1 MDKYKIKD
9 LKERLAKETSQ
20 EHKNKL
26 LYMWI
31 KQDHISLQEYNSLVI
46 NHSDLSH
53 VSESVTW
60 TTDEVLNIIEE
71 NEHIDDLKMFFTEHG
86 R

>member
-1 MDKYKIKD
+1 MGKYKIKD

-20 EHKNKL
+20 EHKNKM
-26 LYMWI
+26 LYMWV

-53 VSESVTW
+53 VMICPKCMGDQTAKTPTGHTCCYFDCNHKW
-60 TTDEVLNIIEE
+60 
-71 NEHIDDLKMFFTEHG
+71 
-86 R
+86 